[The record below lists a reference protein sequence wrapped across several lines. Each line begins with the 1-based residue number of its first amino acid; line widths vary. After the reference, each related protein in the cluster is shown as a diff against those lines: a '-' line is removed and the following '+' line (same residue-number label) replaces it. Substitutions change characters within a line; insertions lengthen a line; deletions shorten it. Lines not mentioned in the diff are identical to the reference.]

1 MNVDKVGNS
10 VLKLQH
16 YIEAEK
22 YSGYDPYDALKSPVF
37 HLPFFKS
44 NKPVRFLSQQ
54 LLKRFPVNLRS
65 LLNIEKGCNPVTL
78 GLCIQAYTN
87 CVFIF
92 PDNKR
97 DYEEK
102 VKNLVDRLEN
112 LAPSGYHGACW
123 GYDFDWESRYVKV
136 PAHQPTVVA
145 TGFVTNALFKA
156 YQVTGNKKALDL
168 CVSAAEFVLKD
179 LNKTYDENK
188 NFCFSYSP
196 FDHEIVFNASMKG
209 ARILAQVFSETK
221 NDELKNEAK
230 KAVAYVMNCQQGNG
244 SWAYSKSAVG
254 GWIDNYHTGYI
265 LDCLDEYMSCTGDFS
280 YQSNLEKGFLFY
292 RGNFFT
298 RDGIPKFYDKEIY
311 PVDCTA
317 AGQSLLTLTRF
328 KDIDMAGNVAERM
341 ISDMQSPKG
350 YFYFRKFRNYM
361 IKTSFMRWSN
371 AWMFLGLT
379 ELLAEG
385 RRTRR

>member
-1 MNVDKVGNS
+1 MNFDQVCNS

-22 YSGYDPYDALKSPVF
+22 YCGYDPYDALKSPLF

-54 LLKRFPVNLRS
+54 FLKRFPVNPRP
-65 LLNIEKGCNPVTL
+65 LLLVKKGCNPVTL

-87 CVFIF
+87 CLFIF
-92 PDNKR
+92 PDKR
-97 DYEEK
+97 VAYEEK
-102 VKNLVDRLEN
+102 INDLIKELEKSV
-112 LAPSGYHGACW
+112 PSGYHGACW
-123 GYDFDWESRYVKV
+123 GYDFDWESRYAKI

-145 TGFVTNALFKA
+145 TGLVTNAVFKA
-156 YQVTGNKKALDL
+156 YKVTGNKKALDL

-179 LNKTYDENK
+179 LHKTYDENK

-196 FDHEIVFNASMKG
+196 FDREIVFNASMKG

-221 NDELKNEAK
+221 NNELKNEAK
-230 KAVAYVMNCQQGNG
+230 KAVAYVMNFQQENG
-244 SWAYSKSAVG
+244 SWPYSKSAVG

-280 YQSNLEKGFLFY
+280 HQSNLEKGFLFY
-292 RGNFFT
+292 RENFFT
-298 RDGIPKFYDKEIY
+298 QDFIPKFYDKEIY

-328 KDIDMAGNVAERM
+328 KDVDMAGNVAERM
-341 ISDMQSPKG
+341 ISSMQSPRG
-350 YFYFRKFRNYM
+350 YFYFRKFKNYM